1 MNEQDRQTEPT
12 RAETRSVAIVLLM
25 LLVLLGA
32 IVLQNLQQSQ
42 VQDMV
47 VYVSDQTVYVA
58 NTDGSGQK
66 SLMTLNADCM
76 LFWQSEHMS
85 GGAFPVEMAMAD
97 ETTNAFPAG
106 SHIAFEF
113 TAQGNFNVAM
123 NNDKITL
130 SDSNSAVALWPA
142 CITTPSSQE
151 WDVAVYEYNGM
162 LYISNLLTGRTVTM
176 LPLRDSVLWSSE
188 TSFVV
193 PSHAIAGQ
201 FDERD
206 YAILPYGAEVIRTI
220 STSTLVEVHLL
231 DDYHVMLRY
240 GGGEI
245 VVMSY

>member
-12 RAETRSVAIVLLM
+12 RAESRSVAIVLLM

-32 IVLQNLQQSQ
+32 IVLQNLQQSR

-47 VYVSDQTVYVA
+47 VYVAEQTVYVA
-58 NTDGSGQK
+58 PSDGSWHT
-66 SLMTLNADCM
+66 SLFTLNADCM
-76 LFWQSEHMS
+76 LFWQSENVS
-85 GGAFPVEMAMAD
+85 GGAFPAEMAMALD
-97 ETTNAFPAG
+97 TNSTFPAG
-106 SHIAFEF
+106 SHVAFEF
-113 TAQGNFNVAM
+113 TANGNFDVTM
-123 NNDKITL
+123 NGDKATL
-130 SDSNSAVALWPA
+130 SDSDSAYMLWPA
-142 CITTPSSQE
+142 CINSASNQV
-151 WDVAVYEYNGM
+151 WDIAVYEYNGT
-162 LYISNLLTGRTVTM
+162 LYISNMLTGRTVTM
-176 LPLRDSVLWSSE
+176 LPLRDNVLWSSE

-193 PSHAIAGQ
+193 PRHAIAGQ

-206 YAILPYGAEVIRTI
+206 YSVLPYGAEVIRTF

>member
-58 NTDGSGQK
+58 PSDGSWHQA
-66 SLMTLNADCM
+66 LMTLNADCM
-76 LFWQSEHMS
+76 LFWQSENMS
-85 GGAFPVEMAMAD
+85 GGAFPAEMAMVN
-97 ETTNAFPAG
+97 ETASAFPTN
-106 SHIAFEF
+106 SYVAFQF

-123 NNDKITL
+123 TNDKTTL
-130 SDSNSAVALWPA
+130 TDRDTAYAMWPG
-142 CITTPSSQE
+142 CITTPSSQT

-176 LPLRDSVLWSSE
+176 LPLRENVLWSSE

-193 PSHAIAGQ
+193 PRHAIAGQ

-206 YAILPYGAEVIRTI
+206 YSILPYGAQVIRTI
-220 STSTLVEVHLL
+220 TTSTLIEVHLL